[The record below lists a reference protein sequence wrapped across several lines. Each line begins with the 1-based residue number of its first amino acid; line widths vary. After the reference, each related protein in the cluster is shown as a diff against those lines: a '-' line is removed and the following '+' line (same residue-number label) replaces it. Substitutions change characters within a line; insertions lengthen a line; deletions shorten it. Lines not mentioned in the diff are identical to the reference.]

1 MRAGLGMAIAPRD
14 EHSCPPPL
22 DLDFDFG
29 IKTLRLIRRGAGLAA
44 EAFQACMDS
53 GPRLNWL

>member
-1 MRAGLGMAIAPRD
+1 MRAGLGMAIAHAGRTLLPAA
-14 EHSCPPPL
+14 L
-22 DLDFDFG
+22 DLGFDFG
-29 IKTLRLIRRGAGLAA
+29 IKTLRLIRGGAGLAA